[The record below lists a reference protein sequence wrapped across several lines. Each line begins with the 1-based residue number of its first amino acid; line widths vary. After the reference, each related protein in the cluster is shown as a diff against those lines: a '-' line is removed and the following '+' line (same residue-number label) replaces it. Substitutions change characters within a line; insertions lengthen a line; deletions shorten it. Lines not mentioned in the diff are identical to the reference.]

1 MANYKSIYTGAEIDS
16 AIGKANT
23 ALQEHQELKTI
34 NNESLVGEG
43 NITIEGTSY
52 TAGSNIQISNENVIS
67 ATDTIYDDT
76 ELREIIAE
84 KQEELVSGENIKTIN
99 GNSVLGEGNLVIEGG
114 EGSFSYRD
122 IDFTDETQWT
132 GSEPTQ
138 AVLQDILDN
147 DYQAV
152 HIINIEG
159 VADAWL
165 WECMGA
171 EAEGTQIKRYVN
183 FDDADESEGTPA
195 MVTFFL
201 ISKNDGEEEID
212 FHSSDIP
219 LNDYSSLNN
228 KPLINSVELSGDK
241 SLSDLGIQST
251 LVSGTNIK
259 TINNTSLL
267 GEGNIS
273 ISGGEGGSKPTKN
286 FIHVSMDDTSSTVDY
301 INSASNAS
309 IYGNTLLKAMKDMH
323 EEHNM
328 VFSLYLYKNLSFD
341 TSTANGAA
349 KKAELY
355 AARDWL
361 KFGYHKIGGSF
372 CDQLSYAD
380 AKTIYTTFANA
391 ILTHCGSLDS
401 IDRMPRLD
409 YFRSGKSGLQ
419 GFRDAPAGLLGVLG
433 PDDVRT
439 DNIYL
444 PVENQKWLS
453 GYEDRD
459 SSVTTNW
466 YPKDYITDHE
476 LGIKYFKTDL
486 RLDWITQTNWSG
498 QNHDKPSG
506 EKTANA
512 NAVYQSLM
520 DWYKDGRHSDTFCP
534 MIIFFHEVEWTSGRL
549 TKAYFEKIA
558 QFAEEVG
565 MDFDYPQN
573 RFYDMP
579 NRYDIN
585 VGGETPETK
594 ELKSIVVLTPPNKTN
609 YEVGETFN
617 TGGMVVAANYETT
630 TTHTPSQEIISTYS
644 YSPVG
649 ALSLSDTTITISY
662 NEKTTTQAI
671 SVVNPGT
678 ISYTITTSVTNGTYS
693 GATEIYDGGT
703 AQVTIV
709 PDSGYDIPTS
719 ENITVVGASYTY
731 TNGTVSLSNPTTDVT
746 ISATCPEGQIVTDT
760 IANNTVTLVKQLS
773 QIPVAGWTKNI
784 GFSGGTSVRTGAGA
798 VTGRAITVNQAPNGT
813 GYCVDVQGKSRIR
826 ITDASLVPF
835 IAGFMLSGKG
845 ETDIATNS
853 DTTHANWNKASY
865 WWDSGSDG
873 LVINLQGNEKYWFPY
888 IKMVAS
894 PTETITDS
902 ELTGV
907 MNSIVIE

>member
-76 ELREIIAE
+76 ELRGVIAG

-99 GNSVLGEGNLVIEGG
+99 GNSILGPGNLVIEGG
-114 EGSFSYRD
+114 GGSFSYRD

-132 GSEPTQ
+132 GTEPTQ
-138 AVLQDILDN
+138 TVLQDILDN
-147 DYQAV
+147 DYQAL
-152 HIINIEG
+152 HIINIEN

-165 WECMGA
+165 WKCMGA
-171 EAEGTQIKRYVN
+171 GSEDTQIKRYVN

-195 MVTFFL
+195 MISFFL
-201 ISKNDGEEEID
+201 ISKIEGEQEID
-212 FHSSDIP
+212 FHSSDVP
-219 LNDYSSLNN
+219 LNDYSSLDN
-228 KPLINSVELSGDK
+228 KPLINNVELSGDK
-241 SLSDLGIQST
+241 SLSDLGIQSV

-259 TINNTSLL
+259 TINNQSLL
-267 GEGNIS
+267 GEGNLI
-273 ISGGEGGSKPTKN
+273 IEGGEGGSSKPTKN

-301 INSASNAS
+301 INDASNAS
-309 IYGNTLLKAMKDMH
+309 IYGNSLLSAMRDMH

-341 TSTANGAA
+341 TSTENGAA

-391 ILTHCGSLDS
+391 VLTHCGSLDS

-476 LGIKYFKTDL
+476 IGIKYFKTDL
-486 RLDWITQTNWSG
+486 RLDWISTNATW
-498 QNHDKPSG
+498 QNHDVPVGQTSKNP
-506 EKTANA
+506 ENVYNTLKT
-512 NAVYQSLM
+512 
-520 DWYKDGRHSDTFCP
+520 WYTDERHSDTFCP
-534 MIIFFHEVEWTSGRL
+534 MIIFFHEVEWTSGRIKK
-549 TKAYFEKIA
+549 TWFEKIA

-585 VGGETPETK
+585 VGGGTPETK
-594 ELKSIVVLTPPNKTN
+594 ELQSIIVLTPPNKTN
-609 YEVGETFN
+609 YEVGEIFN

-630 TTHTPSQEIISTYS
+630 TTHTPSQEIISTYT
-644 YSPVG
+644 YSPTG
-649 ALSLSDTTITISY
+649 ALTLSDTEITITY
-662 NEKTTTQAI
+662 NGKTTTQAI

-678 ISYTITTSVTNGTYS
+678 ISYTITTNVTDGTYS

-709 PDSGYDIPTS
+709 PNSGYDIPTS
-719 ENITVVGASYTY
+719 EDITVVGASYTY
-731 TNGTVSLSNPTTDVT
+731 NNGTISLSSPTTDVT
-746 ISATCPEGQIVTDT
+746 INATCPEQSVVTDT
-760 IANNTVTLVKQLS
+760 IANNTVTVVKQLS
-773 QIPVAGWTKNI
+773 QIPVADWAKDV
-784 GFSGGTSVRTGAGA
+784 GFSGGNSVRTGTTTNVGRA
-798 VTGRAITVNQAPNGT
+798 VTVNKSPNGT

-826 ITDASLVPF
+826 ITDASLAPF

-845 ETDIATNS
+845 QNDIATNS
-853 DTTHANWNKASY
+853 DTTHYKWNTASY
-865 WWDSGSDG
+865 WWASGSDG

-888 IKMVAS
+888 IKVEAS
-894 PTETITDS
+894 PSAVLTDQQIAN
-902 ELTGV
+902 V
-907 MNSIVIE
+907 INSIVIE

>member
-52 TAGSNIQISNENVIS
+52 TAGSNVQISEENVIS

-76 ELREIIAE
+76 ELRGIIAG

-99 GNSVLGEGNLVIEGG
+99 GNSI
-114 EGSFSYRD
+114 
-122 IDFTDETQWT
+122 
-132 GSEPTQ
+132 
-138 AVLQDILDN
+138 
-147 DYQAV
+147 
-152 HIINIEG
+152 
-159 VADAWL
+159 
-165 WECMGA
+165 
-171 EAEGTQIKRYVN
+171 
-183 FDDADESEGTPA
+183 
-195 MVTFFL
+195 
-201 ISKNDGEEEID
+201 
-212 FHSSDIP
+212 
-219 LNDYSSLNN
+219 
-228 KPLINSVELSGDK
+228 
-241 SLSDLGIQST
+241 
-251 LVSGTNIK
+251 
-259 TINNTSLL
+259 L
-267 GEGNIS
+267 GEGNIT
-273 ISGGEGGSKPTKN
+273 IQGGEGDSKPTKN

-309 IYGNTLLKAMKDMH
+309 IYGNSLLSAMRDMH

-341 TSTANGAA
+341 TSTADGAA

-391 ILTHCGSLDS
+391 VLTHCGSLDS

-453 GYEDRD
+453 GYENRD

-486 RLDWITQTNWSG
+486 RLDWISQSNWSG

-506 EKTANA
+506 EKAANA
-512 NAVYQSLM
+512 NAVYQSLI
-520 DWYKDGRHSDTFCP
+520 DWYKDGRHSDIFCP
-534 MIIFFHEVEWTSGRL
+534 MIIFFHEVEWTSGRINK
-549 TKAYFEKIA
+549 TWFEKIA

-585 VGGETPETK
+585 VGGGTPETK

-630 TTHTPSQEIISTYS
+630 VTHTPSQEIISAYS

-662 NEKTTTQAI
+662 NGKTTTQAI

-678 ISYTITTSVTNGTYS
+678 ISYTITTNVTNGTYS

-703 AQVTIV
+703 AQVTIA
-709 PDSGYDIPTS
+709 PNSGYDIPAS
-719 ENITVVGASYTY
+719 EDITVVGASYTY
-731 TNGTVSLSNPTTDVT
+731 ANGIISLSNPTTDVT
-746 ISATCPEGQIVTDT
+746 ISATCPESQVVTDT
-760 IANNTVTLVKQLS
+760 IADNTVTVVKQLS
-773 QIPVAGWTKNI
+773 QIPVAGWTKDI
-784 GFSGGTSVRTGAGA
+784 GFSGGNSVRTGSGA
-798 VTGRAITVNQAPNGT
+798 VAGRAITVNQSPNGT

-835 IAGFMLSGKG
+835 IAGFMLSGKRQN
-845 ETDIATNS
+845 DIATNS
-853 DTTHANWNKASY
+853 DPTHANWNKASY
-865 WWDSGSDG
+865 WWVSGSDG

-902 ELTGV
+902 ELTDV

>member
-52 TAGSNIQISNENVIS
+52 TAGSNVQISEENVIS

-76 ELREIIAE
+76 ELRGIIAG

-99 GNSVLGEGNLVIEGG
+99 GNSI
-114 EGSFSYRD
+114 
-122 IDFTDETQWT
+122 
-132 GSEPTQ
+132 
-138 AVLQDILDN
+138 
-147 DYQAV
+147 
-152 HIINIEG
+152 
-159 VADAWL
+159 
-165 WECMGA
+165 
-171 EAEGTQIKRYVN
+171 
-183 FDDADESEGTPA
+183 
-195 MVTFFL
+195 
-201 ISKNDGEEEID
+201 
-212 FHSSDIP
+212 
-219 LNDYSSLNN
+219 
-228 KPLINSVELSGDK
+228 
-241 SLSDLGIQST
+241 
-251 LVSGTNIK
+251 
-259 TINNTSLL
+259 L
-267 GEGNIS
+267 GEGNIT
-273 ISGGEGGSKPTKN
+273 IQGGEGDSKPTKN

-309 IYGNTLLKAMKDMH
+309 IYGNSLLSAMRDMH

-341 TSTANGAA
+341 TSTADGAA

-391 ILTHCGSLDS
+391 VLTHCGSLDS

-453 GYEDRD
+453 GYENRD

-486 RLDWITQTNWSG
+486 RLDWISQSNWSG

-506 EKTANA
+506 EKAANA
-512 NAVYQSLM
+512 NALYQSLI
-520 DWYKDGRHSDTFCP
+520 DWYKDGRHSDIFCP
-534 MIIFFHEVEWTSGRL
+534 MIIFFFFFFFSSGRINK
-549 TKAYFEKIA
+549 TWFEKIA

-565 MDFDYPQN
+565 MDFAYPQN

-585 VGGETPETK
+585 VGGGTPETK

-630 TTHTPSQEIISTYS
+630 VTHTPSQEIISAYS

-662 NEKTTTQAI
+662 NGKTTTQAI

-678 ISYTITTSVTNGTYS
+678 ISYTITTNVTNGTYS

-703 AQVTIV
+703 AQVTIA
-709 PDSGYDIPTS
+709 PNSGYDIPAS
-719 ENITVVGASYTY
+719 EDITVVGASYTY
-731 TNGTVSLSNPTTDVT
+731 ANGIISLSNPTTDVT
-746 ISATCPEGQIVTDT
+746 ISATCPESQVVTDT
-760 IANNTVTLVKQLS
+760 IADNTVTVVKQLS
-773 QIPVAGWTKNI
+773 QIPVAGWTKDI
-784 GFSGGTSVRTGAGA
+784 GFSGGNSVRTGSGA
-798 VTGRAITVNQAPNGT
+798 VVGRAITVNQSPNGT

-845 ETDIATNS
+845 QNDIATNS
-853 DTTHANWNKASY
+853 DPTHANWNKASY
-865 WWDSGSDG
+865 WWVSGSDG

-902 ELTGV
+902 ELTDV

>member
-1 MANYKSIYTGAEIDS
+1 MDIVTYKLGQKYADKVAAGFSSVRVDGLDIIFTLNDGKTATVTVPAPKDGQDGVSITNVSLNQQSHLICTLSDGTAIDAGLVHQGVDGKDGKDGTDGAPGQDGKDGQDGNGIISIEKTGTEGLVDTYTIYFTNGTTTTFTVTNGSGGSGTGNYTDLTNKP
-16 AIGKANT
+16 
-23 ALQEHQELKTI
+23 TI
-34 NNESLVGEG
+34 NNV
-43 NITIEGTSY
+43 
-52 TAGSNIQISNENVIS
+52 
-67 ATDTIYDDT
+67 
-76 ELREIIAE
+76 EL
-84 KQEELVSGENIKTIN
+84 N
-99 GNSVLGEGNLVIEGG
+99 GNKTS
-114 EGSFSYRD
+114 
-122 IDFTDETQWT
+122 
-132 GSEPTQ
+132 
-138 AVLQDILDN
+138 
-147 DYQAV
+147 
-152 HIINIEG
+152 
-159 VADAWL
+159 
-165 WECMGA
+165 
-171 EAEGTQIKRYVN
+171 
-183 FDDADESEGTPA
+183 
-195 MVTFFL
+195 
-201 ISKNDGEEEID
+201 
-212 FHSSDIP
+212 
-219 LNDYSSLNN
+219 
-228 KPLINSVELSGDK
+228 
-241 SLSDLGIQST
+241 SDLGLQPAGNYVTNTDYATSNVGGVIKVANGDYGLTVDEGALKGTVRTVSQYENMSSKGLVCKGT
-251 LVSGTNIK
+251 LENVLEDKGYQEELVSGTNIK
-259 TINNTSLL
+259 TINNVSIL
-267 GEGNIS
+267 GSGNID
-273 ISGGEGGSKPTKN
+273 IEGGEGGSKPTKN

-309 IYGNTLLKAMKDMH
+309 IYGNSLLSAMRDMH

-380 AKTIYTTFANA
+380 AKSIYTTFANA

-401 IDRMPRLD
+401 VDRMPRLD

-453 GYEDRD
+453 GYENRD

-476 LGIKYFKTDL
+476 IGIKYFKTDL
-486 RLDWITQTNWSG
+486 RLDWISQPSWFG

-506 EKTANA
+506 EKAANA

-534 MIIFFHEVEWTSGRL
+534 MIIFFHEVEWTSGRMN
-549 TKAYFEKIA
+549 KAYFEKIA

-585 VGGETPETK
+585 VGGGTPETK
-594 ELKSIVVLTPPNKTN
+594 ELKSIVVLTPPNKTD

-630 TTHTPSQEIISTYS
+630 TTHTPSQEIISTYT
-644 YSPVG
+644 YSPTG
-649 ALSLSDTTITISY
+649 ALTLSDTEITITYSG
-662 NEKTTTQAI
+662 KTATQAI

-678 ISYTITTSVTNGTYS
+678 ISYTITTNVTNGTYS
-693 GATEIYDGGT
+693 GATKIYDGGT

-709 PDSGYDIPTS
+709 PNSGYDIPTS
-719 ENITVVGASYTY
+719 EDITIVGASYTY
-731 TNGTVSLSNPTTDVT
+731 NNGIISLSSPTTDVT
-746 ISATCPEGQIVTDT
+746 ISAICPESQVVTDT
-760 IANNTVTLVKQLS
+760 IAGFDVTLVS
-773 QIPVAGWTKNI
+773 QVSDVPVSSWVKDK
-784 GFSGGTSVRTGAGA
+784 GFSGGGA
-798 VTGRAITVNQAPNGT
+798 VVIGSVAVAGRGITINSSPKE
-813 GYCVDVQGKSRIR
+813 GYCIDVQGKSRIR
-826 ITDASLVPF
+826 ITDTTKCPF
-835 IAGFMLSGKG
+835 IAGFMLNGKG
-845 ETDIATNS
+845 ATSIASNS

-865 WWDSGSDG
+865 WWTTATDG
-873 LVINLQGNEKYWFPY
+873 AVINLNGTEKYWYPY
-888 IKMVAS
+888 IKVEAS
-894 PTETITDS
+894 PTATLTDQQIADVIS
-902 ELTGV
+902 
-907 MNSIVIE
+907 SIVIE

>member
-52 TAGSNIQISNENVIS
+52 TAGENIQISEENVIS
-67 ATDTIYDDT
+67 ATDTIYNDT
-76 ELREIIAE
+76 ELREAIAG

-99 GNSVLGEGNLVIEGG
+99 GNSI
-114 EGSFSYRD
+114 
-122 IDFTDETQWT
+122 
-132 GSEPTQ
+132 
-138 AVLQDILDN
+138 
-147 DYQAV
+147 
-152 HIINIEG
+152 
-159 VADAWL
+159 
-165 WECMGA
+165 
-171 EAEGTQIKRYVN
+171 
-183 FDDADESEGTPA
+183 
-195 MVTFFL
+195 
-201 ISKNDGEEEID
+201 
-212 FHSSDIP
+212 
-219 LNDYSSLNN
+219 
-228 KPLINSVELSGDK
+228 
-241 SLSDLGIQST
+241 
-251 LVSGTNIK
+251 
-259 TINNTSLL
+259 L
-267 GEGNIS
+267 GEGNIT
-273 ISGGEGGSKPTKN
+273 IQGGEGGSKPTRN

-341 TSTANGAA
+341 TSTENGVA

-391 ILTHCGSLDS
+391 VLTHCGSLDS

-433 PDDVRT
+433 PDDVRI

-453 GYEDRD
+453 GYENRD

-486 RLDWITQTNWSG
+486 RLDWISQSNWSG

-506 EKTANA
+506 EKAANA
-512 NAVYQSLM
+512 NAVYQSLI
-520 DWYKDGRHSDTFCP
+520 DWYKDGRHSDIFCP
-534 MIIFFHEVEWTSGRL
+534 MIIFFHEVEWTSGRINK
-549 TKAYFEKIA
+549 TWFEKIA

-585 VGGETPETK
+585 VGGGTPETK

-630 TTHTPSQEIISTYS
+630 ITHTPSQEIISTYS
-644 YSPVG
+644 YSPTG
-649 ALSLSDTTITISY
+649 ALSLSDTTITILY
-662 NEKTTTQAI
+662 NGKTTTQAI
-671 SVVNPGT
+671 NVVNPGT
-678 ISYTITTSVTNGTYS
+678 ISYTITTNVTNGTYS

-709 PDSGYDIPTS
+709 PNSGYDIPTS
-719 ENITVVGASYTY
+719 EDITVVGASYTY
-731 TNGTVSLSNPTTDVT
+731 ANGIISLSNPTTDVA
-746 ISATCPEGQIVTDT
+746 ISATCPEGQVVTDT
-760 IANNTVTLVKQLS
+760 IAGFDVTLVS
-773 QIPVAGWTKNI
+773 QVSDVPVSSWVKDK
-784 GFSGGTSVRTGAGA
+784 GFSGGGA
-798 VTGRAITVNQAPNGT
+798 VAINSSAVVGRGITINSSPKK
-813 GYCVDVQGKSRIR
+813 GYCIDVQGKSRIR
-826 ITDASLVPF
+826 ITDTTKCPF
-835 IAGFMLSGKG
+835 IAGFMLKGK
-845 ETDIATNS
+845 EATNIASNS
-853 DTTHANWNKASY
+853 DATHANWNKASY
-865 WWDSGSDG
+865 WWTTATDG
-873 LVINLQGNEKYWFPY
+873 TVINLNGTEKYWYPY
-888 IKMVAS
+888 IKVEAS
-894 PTETITDS
+894 PTATLTDQQIADVIS
-902 ELTGV
+902 
-907 MNSIVIE
+907 SIVIE